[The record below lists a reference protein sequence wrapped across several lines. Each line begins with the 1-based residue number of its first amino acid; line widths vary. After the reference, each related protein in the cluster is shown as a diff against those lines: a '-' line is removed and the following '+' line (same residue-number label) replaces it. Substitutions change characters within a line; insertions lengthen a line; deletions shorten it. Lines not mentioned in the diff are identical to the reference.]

1 MGGGWIKLDCATGL
15 REGARMKRLL
25 LGLICILLGHVV
37 LASGADAVRKQAQA
51 SMLVMGSIDVAPDGS
66 VQSYAIDHADKLPPV
81 VVELLDKNVPTWKF
95 EPVCVDGKP
104 VLATAKMSLRIVAR
118 RSDDHHFSA
127 GIVGAQF
134 GQDHEVATDSI
145 SYKTREQ
152 PHYPAM
158 AVENRVS
165 GTVYLL
171 LRVGRQGQVEDAA
184 TEQVNLGVYA
194 SEVDMERFRSV
205 LATAALKASEQWTFN
220 VPTTGKHVT
229 DDYWVARVPVNFSLS
244 ADRKPDL
251 YGQWQSYV
259 PGPRQL
265 VPWIEKGRLMAG
277 DADATPAGGIYQL
290 EQGLHL
296 TTSLGGS

>member
-1 MGGGWIKLDCATGL
+1 
-15 REGARMKRLL
+15 MKRLL
-25 LGLICILLGHVV
+25 LGLICTLLSHVA
-37 LASGADAVRKQAQA
+37 LAAGADAVRKQAQA
-51 SMLVMGSIDVAPDGS
+51 SMLVTGSIVVAPDGS
-66 VQSYAIDHADKLPPV
+66 VKSYAVDHAEKLPPG
-81 VVELLDKNVPTWKF
+81 VVELLGKNVPTWKF

-104 VLATAKMSLRIVAR
+104 VQATAPMSLRIGAR
-118 RSDDHHFSA
+118 RSDDHNYSA

-134 GQDHEVATDSI
+134 GQDHELATDNI

-152 PHYPAM
+152 PHYPGM

-194 SEVDMERFRSV
+194 SDADMERFRNV
-205 LATAALKASEQWTFN
+205 LAKAALKASTQWTFN

-244 ADRKPDL
+244 QKGTPDPHDQ

-277 DADATPAGGIYQL
+277 DADATPAGSIAQL

-296 TTSLGGS
+296 TTPLGGA